1 MKRLIFTLMLC
12 TLVGTLS
19 SCSTRDLPTT
29 VQPTSEANLTPY
41 YTATLT
47 PTITPTP
54 QGLPTATPAP
64 TVTPTPRVYEVKVN
78 DTLITI
84 ACAFGV
90 TLEELQAVNPDVNP
104 ALLSIGT
111 KLIIPAAKEPIGTQA
126 ASSTTPFAVTLGEA
140 MCVPS
145 ATGGY
150 HCYALVENN
159 KKNDAEN
166 LTAEFRLTDPVN
178 GEVVSQVV
186 PLSLNRLTPGSRI
199 PFYTYF
205 APPVFENA
213 RAGVKLLTATK
224 ATTESASIFPLV
236 IATLEQVVNEDG
248 HSARVSGSAR
258 LQGDDLTANRV
269 TLLAVAFDA
278 EGEVIG
284 MRRLGQGVELNGMAL
299 HAFSF
304 TVYSNGGRIV
314 KVEVLGEAVK

>member
-12 TLVGTLS
+12 TLIIMLS
-19 SCSTRDLPTT
+19 SCSTRDLPAAI
-29 VQPTSEANLTPY
+29 QPTSEANLTPY

-54 QGLPTATPAP
+54 QGLPTATPVP

-84 ACAFGV
+84 AYAFGV

-126 ASSTTPFAVTLGEA
+126 ASSTTPFAVTLGEVS
-140 MCVPS
+140 CLPS
-145 ATGGY
+145 SSGGY
-150 HCYALVENN
+150 HCYALVEND
-159 KKNDAEN
+159 KKKDAEN
-166 LTAEFRLTDPVN
+166 LTAEFKLTNPVS
-178 GEVVSQVV
+178 GEVISQVV
-186 PLSLNRLTPGSRI
+186 PLPLNRLTPGSRI
-199 PFYTYF
+199 PFYAYF

-213 RAGVKLLTATK
+213 RTGVKLLTATK

-236 IATLEQVVNEDG
+236 IETLEQNVKEEG
-248 HSARVSGSAR
+248 HSAMVSGSAR
-258 LQGDDLTANRV
+258 LQGDELMANRI
-269 TLLAVAFDA
+269 TLLAVAFNA
-278 EGEVIG
+278 EGEVVG
-284 MRRLGQGVELNGMAL
+284 MRRLEQEVELNGMVL
-299 HAFSF
+299 HAFNF

>member
-1 MKRLIFTLMLC
+1 MKRLLFALMLC

-19 SCSTRDLPTT
+19 SCSTKDLPTA

-41 YTATLT
+41 HTATLT

-54 QGLPTATPAP
+54 QGLPTATLVP

-84 ACAFGV
+84 AYAFGV

-111 KLIIPAAKEPIGTQA
+111 KLIIPAVIESAGTQA
-126 ASSTTPFAVTLGEA
+126 ASSTTPFAVTLGEVT
-140 MCVPS
+140 CLS
-145 ATGGY
+145 SLSGGY

-159 KKNDAEN
+159 KKKDAEN
-166 LTAEFRLTDPVN
+166 LTAEFMLTDPVN

-186 PLSLNRLTPGSRI
+186 PLSLNQLTPGSRI
-199 PFYTYF
+199 PFYAYF
-205 APPVFENA
+205 APPVFERA

-236 IATLEQVVNEDG
+236 IETLEQDVNEDG
-248 HSARVSGSAR
+248 HSATVSGSAR
-258 LQGDDLTANRV
+258 LQGDELTANRV

-278 EGEVIG
+278 EGDVIG
-284 MRRLGQGVELNGMAL
+284 MRRLEQEVELNGMVL
-299 HAFSF
+299 HAFNF
-304 TVYSNGGRIV
+304 TVYSNGGRII